1 MRYPL
6 LICAACLIAMFGKA
20 HAVETLTPEQLK
32 QIEEQI
38 AQCAKDTIE
47 KSRLSVSPSCY
58 IECKLTGWPPRL
70 ECKLKC

>member
-1 MRYPL
+1 MRYAL
-6 LICAACLIAMFGKA
+6 LIGAVCLIAISGKA

-38 AQCAKDTIE
+38 SQCAKETIE
-47 KSRLSVSPSCY
+47 KSGLSVSPSCY